1 MVKTMSYKNK
11 TPSVVSILKRKLK
24 PGKTFEDFQT
34 AHLPCADAKKKEFG
48 YEVDFF
54 GVPTRVINAVCAEDP
69 NIVYSIGLSY
79 GEIDEIFKEATE
91 KSQEDSQPGKRVEN
105 LDNICDE
112 MAAPIIALVA
122 SDNDY
127 GGNGMNYKQTKLAK
141 VTPEISQA
149 IKNMLNRHPKKISSN
164 ETEFKSDD

>member
-1 MVKTMSYKNK
+1 MSYRNK

-24 PGKTFEDFQT
+24 PGKTFEDFQI
-34 AHLPCADAKKKEFG
+34 AHLPGANAKKNEFG

-79 GEIDEIFKEATE
+79 GEIDEIFKEATK
-91 KSQEDSQPGKRVEN
+91 KSQEDSQPGRRGEK
-105 LDNICDE
+105 LDNICDD
-112 MAAPIIALVA
+112 MASPVIAFVA

-127 GGNGMNYKQTKLAK
+127 GGKRLDYKQTKLAK

-149 IKNMLNRHPKKISSN
+149 IKEMLNQHSKELSSN
-164 ETEFKSDD
+164 ETDLKSDD